1 MIKMQCFKS
10 QGKGIP
16 GRGSRD
22 RRILK
27 LEGHWYLDSQRV
39 QGVYSIVRKRE
50 NGTS

>member
-1 MIKMQCFKS
+1 MIKMHHFKS

-16 GRGSRD
+16 DRGPTE

-39 QGVYSIVRKRE
+39 QGVRKGE